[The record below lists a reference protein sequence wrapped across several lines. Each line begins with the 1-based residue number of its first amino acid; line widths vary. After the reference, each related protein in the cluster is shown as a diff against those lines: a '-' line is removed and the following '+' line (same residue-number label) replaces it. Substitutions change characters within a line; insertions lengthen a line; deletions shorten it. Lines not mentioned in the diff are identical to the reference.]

1 MWIKIAFALIQTTRI
16 FDYKIQFFSTAK
28 INKFGIPFW
37 NYVKLT
43 IMTETGWIVYKLPV
57 WPTGFLKH
65 VMKSILTKKKTHIS
79 NQKILIVG
87 MFIFSLP
94 RDFNN
99 QRINH
104 DHQVF
109 DVFSGIFVEQFQH
122 INFNVLFFLSA
133 PMKVGNIES

>member
-1 MWIKIAFALIQTTRI
+1 MNCVQITRLADWIFKTC
-16 FDYKIQFFSTAK
+16 YEKY
-28 INKFGIPFW
+28 INK
-37 NYVKLT
+37 
-43 IMTETGWIVYKLPV
+43 
-57 WPTGFLKH
+57 
-65 VMKSILTKKKTHIS
+65 KKNHIS

-133 PMKVGNIES
+133 PKVGNIES

>member
-1 MWIKIAFALIQTTRI
+1 MNCVQITRLADWIFKTC
-16 FDYKIQFFSTAK
+16 YEKY
-28 INKFGIPFW
+28 INQ
-37 NYVKLT
+37 
-43 IMTETGWIVYKLPV
+43 
-57 WPTGFLKH
+57 
-65 VMKSILTKKKTHIS
+65 KKNHIS

-109 DVFSGIFVEQFQH
+109 DVFSGIFVEQFQRT
-122 INFNVLFFLSA
+122 FFLSA

>member
-1 MWIKIAFALIQTTRI
+1 MNCVQITRLADWIFKT
-16 FDYKIQFFSTAK
+16 
-28 INKFGIPFW
+28 
-37 NYVKLT
+37 
-43 IMTETGWIVYKLPV
+43 
-57 WPTGFLKH
+57 
-65 VMKSILTKKKTHIS
+65 VMKSILTKKKNHIS

-122 INFNVLFFLSA
+122 INFNVLFFFIGS
-133 PMKVGNIES
+133 NESWEY

>member
-1 MWIKIAFALIQTTRI
+1 M
-16 FDYKIQFFSTAK
+16 
-28 INKFGIPFW
+28 
-37 NYVKLT
+37 
-43 IMTETGWIVYKLPV
+43 YKLPV

-65 VMKSILTKKKTHIS
+65 VMKSILTKKTHIS

>member
-1 MWIKIAFALIQTTRI
+1 M
-16 FDYKIQFFSTAK
+16 
-28 INKFGIPFW
+28 
-37 NYVKLT
+37 
-43 IMTETGWIVYKLPV
+43 YKLPV

-65 VMKSILTKKKTHIS
+65 VMKSILTKKKNHIS

-94 RDFNN
+94 IDFNN

>member
-1 MWIKIAFALIQTTRI
+1 MNCVQITRLADWIFKTC
-16 FDYKIQFFSTAK
+16 YEKY
-28 INKFGIPFW
+28 INQ
-37 NYVKLT
+37 
-43 IMTETGWIVYKLPV
+43 
-57 WPTGFLKH
+57 
-65 VMKSILTKKKTHIS
+65 KKNHIS

>member
-1 MWIKIAFALIQTTRI
+1 MNCVQITRLADWIFKTCYDKF
-16 FDYKIQFFSTAK
+16 
-28 INKFGIPFW
+28 INQ
-37 NYVKLT
+37 
-43 IMTETGWIVYKLPV
+43 
-57 WPTGFLKH
+57 
-65 VMKSILTKKKTHIS
+65 KTPIS

>member
-1 MWIKIAFALIQTTRI
+1 
-16 FDYKIQFFSTAK
+16 
-28 INKFGIPFW
+28 
-37 NYVKLT
+37 
-43 IMTETGWIVYKLPV
+43 
-57 WPTGFLKH
+57 
-65 VMKSILTKKKTHIS
+65 
-79 NQKILIVG
+79 

-104 DHQVF
+104 DNQVF